1 LSSVGK
7 KFKLFWFLCLA
18 LCFGKN
24 QMCLNVRSAFLQW
37 GTTVLSYTQAE
48 ILPLNF
54 LRTTDFEFTAFLSY
68 EARNPCL
75 SISDVCAL
83 HEQSTPIRSFTKTS
97 NMQIKGEKAKDRRV
111 NFSRGW
117 KSLACGLTLRN
128 VSKLQAG

>member
-1 LSSVGK
+1 LPPTSTHLQNEWSKPPKPQKAEQLATK
-7 KFKLFWFLCLA
+7 KC
-18 LCFGKN
+18 N
-24 QMCLNVRSAFLQW
+24 ILN
-37 GTTVLSYTQAE
+37 
-48 ILPLNF
+48 
-54 LRTTDFEFTAFLSY
+54 
-68 EARNPCL
+68 
-75 SISDVCAL
+75 VCAL